1 MAAARWQKCVYV
13 HKSQIFADIPHPLC
27 VCAPDFMNISF
38 ELEREIVVQ
47 WKGLSYLN
55 IFTARHHHSIPSLPL
70 SGLLV
75 HCRIR
80 TTGVCVCHVLAWT
93 WKKNY
98 VRIETMGSKN
108 VCKASI
114 HISHT
119 HTFGRYQ
126 LFGGWHFTE
135 LKIYAVIFV
144 RERKICK
151 RLPATGWLPS
161 MIQIILCT
169 HKLCQWFSLLV
180 IVLFFH
186 SQRRQSHSLSFS
198 FVRSPF
204 EFRCVFLLTS
214 SLNAYRKLHKPGI
227 YWFSDQVVP
236 FLTLTI
242 VFKLN
247 KNSQQL

>member
-13 HKSQIFADIPHPLC
+13 HKSRIFADIPHPLC
-27 VCAPDFMNISF
+27 VSKWVLCAPDFMNISF

-80 TTGVCVCHVLAWT
+80 ATGVCVCVCHVLAWT

-119 HTFGRYQ
+119 HIWSVPAFWWMTFYRTQNLCSYFRSGTKDMQAFASYWLAAIDDSNYIMHTQAVSVIFTFGHCPFFPFATKTEPLA
-126 LFGGWHFTE
+126 LFLFRSFTFR
-135 LKIYAVIFV
+135 ISV
-144 RERKICK
+144 C
-151 RLPATGWLPS
+151 
-161 MIQIILCT
+161 
-169 HKLCQWFSLLV
+169 
-180 IVLFFH
+180 LFAH
-186 SQRRQSHSLSFS
+186 
-198 FVRSPF
+198 
-204 EFRCVFLLTS
+204 
-214 SLNAYRKLHKPGI
+214 
-227 YWFSDQVVP
+227 
-236 FLTLTI
+236 
-242 VFKLN
+242 
-247 KNSQQL
+247 QQLECIPKIA